1 MRSGW
6 ERTLDTQLKRAKV
19 RYSYESEKIPYVINH
34 TYCPDFVLGNGIRIE
49 AKGYFR
55 PGDVSKYRAVK
66 AQNPDLDLRFVFMD
80 ADKKIPGQ
88 KTTHAGWCERHGFQW
103 ASGSIPKEW
112 LLES

>member
-19 RYSYESEKIPYVINH
+19 RYSYESERIPYVINH
-34 TYCPDFVLGNGIRIE
+34 TYLPDFSLANGIRIE

-55 PGDVSKYRAVK
+55 PGDTAKYKAVK

-80 ADKKIPGQ
+80 GDKKISRQKNTHGQ
-88 KTTHAGWCERHGFQW
+88 WCDRNGFKW

-112 LLES
+112 LIES